1 MKKQIKKLLSILTLV
16 AILCS
21 IICVPTSAREL
32 RQEEFEA
39 SYGKRISADGNWT
52 YIKPAVFNEG
62 EIAIVEY
69 KGTDTEVIIPET
81 VDGYTVVAVGDQY
94 DDVGL
99 FSSEYKLLSKLFAD
113 DLNVTKVTLPK
124 TFKKF
129 GIFVYDEY
137 SLGDDQYDCFN
148 AFRATYSSFAKESIT
163 KYIID
168 ENNPYLSSEDG
179 IIYNKDKTELLLYPQ
194 GKTDEVFTLP
204 ESVKTFGVYAFAYS
218 KLKRVENFD
227 NVTELS
233 NYLFE
238 YSNIEEFP
246 KMENIEEIEP
256 YAFAYC
262 NNLKSVTIPLK
273 VNDVGSHAFY
283 SCKNLK
289 EVDFGKVIYI
299 GPAAFAQCSSLKEAI
314 LPKTCRR
321 LEDYAFS
328 NCKKLE
334 LLVANHL
341 EYIEPYAFNKCIS
354 LRLIHESIDNVGDP
368 EIGYENPYNVLSAEI
383 IKYNA
388 FKNCTSIEYL
398 EINESREIQANAFL
412 NCNALAEVHFWFDIP
427 ESINANAFNN
437 TALVNNHK
445 GGIIYIDEVALRYKK
460 PAKPS
465 TTIKIKDGT
474 KHIAEYCLYKIDD
487 VKQIFIPSSV
497 KVVESVNISECRD
510 LKRVYINGKKTE
522 FDDNSCQNNYHAK
535 TLYYIKSKA
544 YKVIEHFD
552 KDHYTYTTDW
562 KPDKTKSVSAVGK
575 TKSTAKITWKKQGY
589 VSGYEVYMKTS
600 KNGKWKKVATL
611 EGSDSTSYTK
621 TGLSKNKT
629 YYFRVRAY
637 KTVYDKTYYGAYSTT
652 DAAKTKKK

>member
-1 MKKQIKKLLSILTLV
+1 MKTQIKKLLSILTLI

-32 RQEEFEA
+32 RQDEFVG
-39 SYGKRISADGNWT
+39 SYGKKFSADGNWT
-52 YIKPAVFNEG
+52 YIKPAEFNEG

-94 DDVGL
+94 EDVN
-99 FSSEYKLLSKLFAD
+99 SSSSDKLLSKLFAD
-113 DLNVTKVTLPK
+113 DLNVAKVTLPK

-129 GIFVYDEY
+129 GIFVYDCY

-148 AFRATYSSFAKESIT
+148 VFGATYSSFAKESIT

-168 ENNPYLSSEDG
+168 ENNPYFSSEDG
-179 IIYNKDKTELLLYPQ
+179 IIYNKDKTELVLYPT

-204 ESVKTFGVYAFAYS
+204 ESVKSFSNYAFAYS

-233 NYLFE
+233 KYLFA
-238 YSNIEEFP
+238 YSSIEEFP
-246 KMENIEEIEP
+246 KMENIQEIAS

-262 NNLKSVTIPLK
+262 NNLKNVTIPLRVDD
-273 VNDVGSHAFY
+273 VNNHAFY
-283 SCKNLK
+283 YCKNLE
-289 EVDFGKVIYI
+289 EVEFGKITYI
-299 GPAAFAQCSSLKEAI
+299 DTAAFAQCSKLKEVN
-314 LPKTCRR
+314 LPGTCYKIGN
-321 LEDYAFS
+321 YAFS
-328 NCKKLE
+328 NCKSLE
-334 LLVANHL
+334 LFTTPYL
-341 EYIEPYAFNKCIS
+341 EEIGECAFYKCTALKKINTGKA
-354 LRLIHESIDNVGDP
+354 ESIVYYSNT
-368 EIGYENPYNVLSAEI
+368 L
-383 IKYNA
+383 NA
-388 FKNCTSIEYL
+388 
-398 EINESREIQANAFL
+398 
-412 NCNALAEVHFWFDIP
+412 
-427 ESINANAFNN
+427 ESINYHAFYKCSSLERITLSKDSSIGEYAFEDCTALEDVSFGYGDIPKYIHANSFKN

-445 GGIIYIDEVALRYKK
+445 EGVLYIDEVALCYKAPEK
-460 PAKPS
+460 AA

-474 KHIAEYCLYKIDD
+474 KHIAAYCLYKIKG
-487 VKQIFIPSSV
+487 VKQIYLPSSV
-497 KVVESVNISECRD
+497 KVVEEINLCECKD
-510 LKRVYINGKKTE
+510 LKRVYIAGKKTE
-522 FDDNSCQNNYHAK
+522 FAKYSCDNINQNENVK
-535 TLYYIKSKA
+535 YYVKSNA
-544 YKVIEHFD
+544 YRVIEHFES
-552 KDHYTYTTDW
+552 KPYNYTTNW
-562 KPDKTKSVSAVGK
+562 NPDKTKSVNAVGK

-611 EGSDSTSYTK
+611 KGSDSTSYTQK
-621 TGLSKNKT
+621 GLSKNKT